1 MLDEQKYVNI
11 NNETLTNL
19 EYYMPS
25 HEMLRQLADIFSLFA
40 DETRLKILSALS
52 LSEMCVNDLSKYLNI
67 NQTTVSH
74 QLRFLKNFDA
84 VTDRRE
90 GKVVI
95 YKLKNELINNI
106 MLNGVDYLLAW
117 KGFLVFFVTSNRIKI
132 KTNN

>member
-1 MLDEQKYVNI
+1 MLDERKYVNI

-25 HEMLRQLADIFSLFA
+25 REILRQLADIFSLFA

-52 LSEMCVNDLSKYLNI
+52 LSEMCVNDLSRYLNI

-106 MLNGVDYLLAW
+106 MLNGVDYIQ
-117 KGFLVFFVTSNRIKI
+117 GGTG
-132 KTNN
+132 